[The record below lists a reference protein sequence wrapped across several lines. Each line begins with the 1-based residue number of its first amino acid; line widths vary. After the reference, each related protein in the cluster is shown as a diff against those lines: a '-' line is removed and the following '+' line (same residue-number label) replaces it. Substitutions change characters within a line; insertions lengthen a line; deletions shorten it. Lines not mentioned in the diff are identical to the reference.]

1 MIFRSI
7 ILINYQF
14 LNVSKTVFDSLPNLH
29 SVTYVDCLTPTYL
42 SDAVISTDMLGQIVT
57 INDAALELLGCP
69 VRQANNRNNKL
80 VWEQNLIG
88 RQVWD
93 VIPIENLQMRLEDS
107 LQHGAKHY
115 VPEQSLMVG
124 LYNPE
129 YQKTK

>member
-1 MIFRSI
+1 VLSI
-7 ILINYQF
+7 IYLQLILRELFYN
-14 LNVSKTVFDSLPNLH
+14 
-29 SVTYVDCLTPTYL
+29 L
-42 SDAVISTDMLGQIVT
+42 SDFSNTL
-57 INDAALELLGCP
+57 LELLGCP